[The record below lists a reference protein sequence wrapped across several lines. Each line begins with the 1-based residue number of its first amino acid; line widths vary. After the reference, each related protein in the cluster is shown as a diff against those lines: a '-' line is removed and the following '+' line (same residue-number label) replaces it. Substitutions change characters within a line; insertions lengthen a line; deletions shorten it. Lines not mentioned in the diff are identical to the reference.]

1 MPLEAPWKG
10 GRCEKAGDL
19 WKQLWNK
26 VVLESEIAG
35 MEDVLLAA
43 SIVTQTR
50 NSFPRT
56 SGYSP
61 VQWVLGT
68 PELRLPGSLLEDDG
82 AKQLEVM
89 EHAEDP
95 SSQMARTLTIR
106 ENAKVAQIRM
116 DTDSRVRRAL
126 LRKSTPTRGP
136 YPVGSYV
143 YFYKVQPQQ
152 QEGER
157 PYRWFGP
164 ARVIGVELRNPRRLE
179 DEDPPTEGGQPHS
192 YWLRYGHSVVLATGE
207 QLRFASEDEL
217 LAAHCVPHYAVSEP
231 QLRGARSFVDVRPL
245 GGTTMDTLEGD
256 DEPLADGHGED
267 SLDFH
272 PSRRRSWNQLPLH
285 HHQIQWMTYQYL
297 PQTVFKTYNNLRRR
311 LRSPR
316 HLFLEH

>member
-1 MPLEAPWKG
+1 MPLEAPWEG

-35 MEDVLLAA
+35 MEDVLLAT
-43 SIVTQTR
+43 SIVTPTR

-56 SGYSP
+56 

-68 PELRLPGSLLEDDG
+68 PDLRLPSSLFDDDE

-126 LRKSTPTRGP
+126 LKKSTPTRGP
-136 YPVGSYV
+136 YPVGAYV
-143 YFYKVQPQQ
+143 YFYKVQPQH

-179 DEDPPTEGGQPHS
+179 DEDPPTQKGQPHS
-192 YWLRYGHSVVLATGE
+192 YWLRYGHGVVLATGE
-207 QLRFASEDEL
+207 QLRFASVSMWLCDG
-217 LAAHCVPHYAVSEP
+217 AH
-231 QLRGARSFVDVRPL
+231 L
-245 GGTTMDTLEGD
+245 G
-256 DEPLADGHGED
+256 
-267 SLDFH
+267 
-272 PSRRRSWNQLPLH
+272 
-285 HHQIQWMTYQYL
+285 
-297 PQTVFKTYNNLRRR
+297 YN
-311 LRSPR
+311 P
-316 HLFLEH
+316 EW